1 MPFPILSTSSNRIGF
16 GLLAFVVVLAIA
28 CRGNLDVE
36 QVRTP
41 LPTATSTAT
50 PRPTPTP
57 PPFRTDCDVIAEFQE
72 FFHVAERVWF
82 IDNCMNGPGVWISQ
96 DEVPGIGERVMEI
109 FSVDTAI
116 CVTGLVSHTIHHR
129 ENLEAFSYQFRNF
142 CAFVS
147 PITLRFP
154 PPPFSC
160 GDSELI
166 QAAEVTL
173 PYLNGLFRRE
183 VEVFCIPEAGPG
195 EENSESRD
203 GRLEPSAG

>member
-1 MPFPILSTSSNRIGF
+1 MAFPIPSTSSDRIGIGF
-16 GLLAFVVVLAIA
+16 LAFVVVLAIA

-41 LPTATSTAT
+41 RATATSTAT

-57 PPFRTDCDVIAEFQE
+57 PPFRTDCEVIAASQE
-72 FFHVAERVWF
+72 FFHVAERNWF
-82 IDNCMNGPGVWISQ
+82 IDNCMAGPGVWISH

-147 PITLRFP
+147 PLTLRFS

-160 GDSELI
+160 AESELI
-166 QAAEVTL
+166 QASEV
-173 PYLNGLFRRE
+173 
-183 VEVFCIPEAGPG
+183 
-195 EENSESRD
+195 
-203 GRLEPSAG
+203 RLHT